1 VSAVP
6 TPFVHQV
13 RVIFGDTD
21 QMAVVYYANYLRYF
35 EAARA
40 ALLREL
46 GSSGQ
51 HLAAIGVAFP
61 VIEAHCR
68 YRRPARYDDLVDVE
82 LTIESM
88 AAARVRFAYRLR
100 RGGELLADGW
110 TEHACLGDN
119 GRPRRIPD
127 DLRAM
132 FARVLPIDD
141 APAAG

>member
-1 VSAVP
+1 
-6 TPFVHQV
+6 
-13 RVIFGDTD
+13 
-21 QMAVVYYANYLRYF
+21 MAVVYYANYLRYF

-51 HLAAIGVAFP
+51 HLAALGVAFP

-68 YRRPARYDDLVDVE
+68 YRRPARYDDLIDVE

-88 AAARVRFAYRLR
+88 AAARIRFGYQLR
-100 RGGELLADGW
+100 RGAELLAEGW

-119 GRPRRIPD
+119 GRPCRIPHE
-127 DLRAM
+127 LREM
-132 FARVLPIDD
+132 FARLVP
-141 APAAG
+141 PAASG